1 MNGIQIKIVVALVF
15 AATAVVLVIQRQPPS
30 IGYWRPFS
38 TVATIV
44 AVLLLLWDRYMW
56 AWPIVSLLAKRPNI
70 RGTWKGTLQSDWK
83 DPQTNERHKP
93 AEIYLVIR
101 QTYSTL
107 WVRLLSNES
116 SSDSL
121 SANLSTDSADIH
133 TLAVTYIN
141 TPNALI
147 LGRSPISHGGMLL
160 SVGGSSRVHQ
170 LEGKYWTDRKT
181 LGEITLSQ
189 RVAHICYDFKEASQA
204 FDKGAAASAR
214 S

>member
-1 MNGIQIKIVVALVF
+1 MNRIQVKIVVALVF
-15 AATAVVLVIQRQPPS
+15 AATAVVLVIQGHPPS
-30 IGYWRPFS
+30 MAYWKPFS
-38 TVATIV
+38 TVVTIV
-44 AVLLLLWDRYMW
+44 AVVLLLWDRYMW
-56 AWPIVSLLAKRPNI
+56 AWPIVGLLSKRPNI

-93 AEIYLVIR
+93 VEIYLVVR

-121 SANLSTDSADIH
+121 SADLSTHSADIH

-141 TPNALI
+141 TPHALI
-147 LGRSPISHGGMLL
+147 LGKSPISHGGMLL
-160 SVGGSSRVHQ
+160 SIGGSSRVHQ

-181 LGEITLSQ
+181 LGEITVSQ
-189 RVAHICYDFKEASQA
+189 RVPRICYDFKEAGQA
-204 FDKGAAASAR
+204 FEKSAAAAAR
-214 S
+214 